1 LLGAP
6 GTDCSV
12 NGALDAEGVD
22 DPAAVVATT
31 LKVYVFPFV
40 SPGTVHVV
48 AGAVAMQV
56 APPGEAV
63 TV

>member
-1 LLGAP
+1 LFGAVQLTATVVFPIEVITLLGAP

-31 LKVYVFPFV
+31 LKV
-40 SPGTVHVV
+40 
-48 AGAVAMQV
+48 
-56 APPGEAV
+56 
-63 TV
+63 